1 MILVRTV
8 NLTKYFT
15 SGFIRKKVV
24 KAVDNVNIYISEGE
38 VLGVVGESGAGKTTL
53 CKLLLGLI
61 KPTSGSIIFENIDI
75 TRANRKLLDSIRRKM
90 AYIPQHPETALDPR
104 WKLYDSLAEPLRIHK
119 LVRGKVEEKERVLE
133 LADLVGLKEEHLSR
147 YPYEVSGGELQRAII
162 AHALSLK
169 PKFIICDEPTSML
182 DPSTQAL
189 ILNLLKK
196 LQEEHSLSLLF
207 VTHDPDIATIMSH
220 RVAVMYSGM
229 IIETARTNDI
239 LEEPL
244 HPYTQ
249 QFISTVFKRTRLE
262 SDDLLSQPPI
272 EGSSY
277 ACPFY
282 AKCPRRMSICK
293 TKTPPLIRVADEHY
307 VTCHLYNE
315 SNPHTGRI

>member
-15 SGFIRKKVV
+15 IGFIRRKVV
-24 KAVDNVNIYISEGE
+24 KAVDNVNIHINEGE

-61 KPTSGSIIFENIDI
+61 KPTSGSIIFENVDI
-75 TRANRKLLDSIRRKM
+75 THTNRKLLDSIRRKM

-104 WKLYDSLAEPLRIHK
+104 WKLYDSLAEPIRIHK
-119 LVRGKVEEKERVLE
+119 LVRGEVEEKERVLE

-162 AHALSLK
+162 ARALSLK
-169 PKFIICDEPTSML
+169 PRFIICDEPTSML

-196 LQEEHSLSLLF
+196 LQEQHSLSLLF

-220 RVAVMYSGM
+220 RIAVMYSGM
-229 IIETARTNDI
+229 IIEIARTNDM

-249 QFISTVFKRTRLE
+249 QFVSTVFKRIRPRGGG
-262 SDDLLSQPPI
+262 LSPNPPT

-277 ACPFY
+277 ACPLY
-282 AKCPRRMSICK
+282 AKCPKRMPICK
-293 TKTPPLIRVADEHY
+293 TRTPPLVKVAEEHY
-307 VTCHLYNE
+307 VACHAYNE
-315 SNPHTGRI
+315 RPSPPTS